1 MDRKDFIQ
9 AIKPVQDI
17 QNETG
22 RKIRRLR
29 MHRQIPAKVLGK
41 PYHISE
47 ASMLQ
52 YELGIRSVSEEKL
65 RNIANALGT
74 RPSVLRPRHL
84 AGIEDAMQVLFE
96 IAELFELEPSLQD
109 GRVVL
114 SAPFSDLD
122 KYLKEWAKQ
131 FQKYKDGELTEEQ
144 YQEWKDYFPFSLL
157 RFPEPYGPNM
167 SGIGMWVEYDR
178 LDESIGYPYNV
189 QDDPVLHKHE
199 DRKHFD
205 VPSSEFVSVD
215 FTATSDSDPTESNN
229 DDTDS
234 L

>member
-1 MDRKDFIQ
+1 MDKRDFQQ
-9 AIKPVQDI
+9 AIVPVQDI

-29 MHRQIPAKVLGK
+29 THRQIPAKVLGK
-41 PYHISE
+41 PYRISE

-65 RNIANALGT
+65 KNIASALGA
-74 RPSVLRPRHL
+74 RPSVLRSRHL

-96 IAELFELEPSLQD
+96 LADLFELEPSLQD
-109 GRVVL
+109 GQVVL
-114 SAPFSDLD
+114 SAPFSDLN
-122 KYLKEWAKQ
+122 KYLKEWAEQ
-131 FQKYKDGELTEEQ
+131 YQKYKDGELTEEQ
-144 YQEWKDYFPFSLL
+144 YQEWKDYFPFSLVH
-157 RFPEPYGPNM
+157 FPEPYAAMSEIGEYVDCDKIDVNM
-167 SGIGMWVEYDR
+167 DAF
-178 LDESIGYPYNV
+178 YNA

-205 VPSSEFVSVD
+205 VPSSELVSVD
-215 FTATSDSDPTESNN
+215 FTATSDSDPTGSNN

>member
-1 MDRKDFIQ
+1 MDKKDFIQ
-9 AIKPVQDI
+9 AIDPVQDI

-29 MHRQIPAKVLGK
+29 THRQIPAKVLGK
-41 PYHISE
+41 PFRISE

-65 RNIANALGT
+65 RNIAAALGA
-74 RPSVLRPRHL
+74 RPSVLRARHL

-109 GRVVL
+109 GQVVL
-114 SAPFSDLD
+114 SAPFSDLN
-122 KYLKEWAKQ
+122 KYLKEWAEQ
-131 FQKYKDGELTEEQ
+131 FQKYKDGELTKEQ
-144 YQEWKDYFPFSLL
+144 YQEWKDYFPFSLVH
-157 RFPEPYGPNM
+157 FPEPYAAM
-167 SGIGMWVEYDR
+167 SMIGSYIDSDR
-178 LDESIGYPYNV
+178 AEGCSFNV
-189 QDDPVLHKHE
+189 QDDPVLHK
-199 DRKHFD
+199 DQKYFD
-205 VPSSEFVSVD
+205 VPSSELVSVD
-215 FTATSDSDPTESNN
+215 FAATSNSDPTESNN

>member
-1 MDRKDFIQ
+1 MDKKDFQQ
-9 AIKPVQDI
+9 AIVPVQDI

-29 MHRQIPAKVLGK
+29 THRQIPAKVLGK
-41 PYHISE
+41 PFRISE

-65 RNIANALGT
+65 RNIAAALGA

-109 GRVVL
+109 GQVVL
-114 SAPFSDLD
+114 SAPFSDLN
-122 KYLKEWAKQ
+122 KYLKEWAEQ
-131 FQKYKDGELTEEQ
+131 FQKYKDGELTKEQ
-144 YQEWKDYFPFSLL
+144 YQEWKDYFPFSLVH
-157 RFPEPYGPNM
+157 FPEPYAAM
-167 SGIGMWVEYDR
+167 SMIGSYVDSDR
-178 LDESIGYPYNV
+178 AEGRSFNV
-189 QDDPVLHKHE
+189 QDDPVLHK
-199 DRKHFD
+199 DQKHFD
-205 VPSSEFVSVD
+205 VPSSELVSVD
-215 FTATSDSDPTESNN
+215 FAATSDSDPTESIN